1 MTDLFEAET
10 VTTTNLDLRRLQRRN
25 RRMRRRAWTLALS
38 AVGLVLTALAGS
50 VVWNFLQTAFEGD
63 ENVVADYEGLG
74 QGTVQVI
81 IEPGQNGTQ
90 IAQTLF
96 AADVVASEQAFIT
109 AWANEESASSIQPGY
124 YWVFKQMKAE
134 YALQMLLDP
143 NNREVRSLTVPEGRR
158 LDYYYGQIA
167 NMLPNYSVEDVEAAA
182 ADLEAI
188 GLPEE
193 AGGELEGWL
202 FPSTY
207 SFNPGVTPTDV
218 LSEMVDTTIRVLER
232 YEVPREQWNR
242 TLTVASLVEMEA
254 LLDADRPMIAGAIEN
269 RLERDM
275 RLEIDATVKYIAP
288 DSEGAFVSAEERAI
302 DSLYNTYLYT
312 GLPPG
317 PIAGPGEASIQAAL
331 EPTDHNYIF
340 WVTVNFST
348 GETRYAE
355 TYNEHLQNVAVMNQW
370 IDENS

>member
-10 VTTTNLDLRRLQRRN
+10 VTTTTLDLRRLQRRN
-25 RRMRRRAWTLALS
+25 RRMRRRAWALALS

-50 VVWNFLQTAFEGD
+50 VAWNFVQTAFEGD
-63 ENVVADYEGLG
+63 ETVVADYEGLG

-81 IEPGQNGTQ
+81 IEAGQNGTQ
-90 IAQTLF
+90 IAQTLY
-96 AADVVASEQAFIT
+96 ANQVVASEEAFIA
-109 AWANEESASSIQPGY
+109 AWNAEPSSSSIQPGY
-124 YWVFKQMKAE
+124 YWVSREMKAE

-143 NNREVRSLTVPEGRR
+143 NNREVRSLTVPEGLR
-158 LDYYYGQIA
+158 LESYYDRIA
-167 NMLPNYSVEDVEAAA
+167 NMLPEYTIEEVRAAA
-182 ADLEAI
+182 EDTDAL
-188 GLPEE
+188 GLPEQ
-193 AGGELEGWL
+193 AGGNLEGWL
-202 FPSTY
+202 YPSTY

-218 LSEMVDTTIRVLER
+218 LTEMVAETVDILEE
-232 YEVPREQWNR
+232 YDVPEDQWNR
-242 TLTVASLVEMEA
+242 VLTVASLVEKEA

-269 RLERDM
+269 RVERDM

-288 DSEGAFVSAEERAI
+288 DSQGAFVSQEEKQI
-302 DSLYNTYLYT
+302 DSPYNTYMYT

-317 PIAGPGEASIQAAL
+317 PIAGAGRASIEAAL
-331 EPTDHNYIF
+331 QPADHNYIF

-370 IDENS
+370 IEENS